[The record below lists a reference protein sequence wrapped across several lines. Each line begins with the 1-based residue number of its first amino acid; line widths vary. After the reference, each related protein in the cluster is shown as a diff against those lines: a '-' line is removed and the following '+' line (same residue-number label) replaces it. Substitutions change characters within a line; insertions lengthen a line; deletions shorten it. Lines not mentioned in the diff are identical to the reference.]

1 MFLRTAN
8 RCAAA
13 RSGAGLVLGRPLY
26 RRALSS
32 STSPHASS
40 NQFAVASAS
49 VRQKSSSAAHEEVS
63 DASSSPLST
72 SNTRNYRY
80 SFNKDGDVVV
90 HKPPRISEVLNFPA
104 SSTNHD
110 PDSTQPVLLNAKEHV
125 VGYLSRI
132 LNARVYDV
140 CIETELQ
147 HAKNLSAV
155 SFVVP

>member
-1 MFLRTAN
+1 MV
-8 RCAAA
+8 A
-13 RSGAGLVLGRPLY
+13 RGGAGILERSS

-32 STSPHASS
+32 KSPHVSS
-40 NQFAVASAS
+40 NQFAAASAS
-49 VRQKSSSAAHEEVS
+49 VRQKSSTAAHEDDV
-63 DASSSPLST
+63 DPASSPLST

-90 HKPPRISEVLNFPA
+90 QKPPRISEVLNFPA
-104 SSTNHD
+104 SSATLD

-155 SFVVP
+155 RAGR